1 MNSLLRQCFGLF
13 VILPT
18 FELHFPKAQL
28 GRRRT
33 VVCPVSGNIVDL
45 RDSDERLWSHFE
57 GRQYTG
63 WLRVRD
69 TVENLKARGCRAP
82 RSAGGRRGGGDRDR
96 DRDRDRDGYYRDKR
110 RR

>member
-1 MNSLLRQCFGLF
+1 MNSRLRHWSVCFRVHVCNAF
-13 VILPT
+13 S
-18 FELHFPKAQL
+18 KAQL

-69 TVENLKARGCRAP
+69 TVESLKARGCRAP
-82 RSAGGRRGGGDRDR
+82 RSASGRRGGGDR